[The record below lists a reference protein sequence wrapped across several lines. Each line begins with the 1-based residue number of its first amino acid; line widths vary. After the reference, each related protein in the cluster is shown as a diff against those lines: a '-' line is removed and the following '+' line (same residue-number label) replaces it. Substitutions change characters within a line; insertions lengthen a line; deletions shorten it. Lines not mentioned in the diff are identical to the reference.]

1 MSVHRHFWMLAVGCA
16 LAAPLAA
23 DAQTAPAPAPVTSP
37 AAAGPAAPHH
47 HRESAFFRALDT
59 LTLTPDQQQQIQSI
73 RTQEHAANAGADG
86 DTRQANA
93 AKMRD
98 QIMALLTPEQ
108 KTQLET
114 AWHHG
119 HGAKPDATAT
129 P

>member
-1 MSVHRHFWMLAVGCA
+1 MLAAGCA

-23 DAQTAPAPAPVTSP
+23 AAQTAPAPAPVTSP
-37 AAAGPAAPHH
+37 AAADSAAPHHH

-59 LTLTPDQQQQIQSI
+59 LTLTPDQRQQIQTI
-73 RTQEHAANAGADG
+73 RTQEHAANAGADQ

-98 QIMALLTPEQ
+98 QIIALLSPDQ

-119 HGAKPDATAT
+119 HGANPAAAAT